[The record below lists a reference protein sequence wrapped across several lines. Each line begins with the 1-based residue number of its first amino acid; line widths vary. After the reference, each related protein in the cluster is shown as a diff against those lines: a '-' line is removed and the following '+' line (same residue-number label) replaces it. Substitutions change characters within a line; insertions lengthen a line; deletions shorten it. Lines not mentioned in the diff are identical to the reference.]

1 MESKV
6 QVSREAIQLSS
17 LVPGAPKAAATWYK
31 RIHKIVV
38 VIAIVVIVVIVVA
51 VVIVNYMYKMV
62 VIYMYKWWMCD
73 AKLNT
78 QQILT
83 GT

>member
-1 MESKV
+1 MCGVKV

-38 VIAIVVIVVIVVA
+38 VIAIVVIVVA

-62 VIYMYKWWMCD
+62 VIYMYKWWTCD